1 MFSQALPGAAVSG
14 SRAGREEGVMESLA
28 ERKKALRRR
37 MRGVRAEIFSDP
49 EEHARLS
56 LMILRRVMADPAWA
70 RSGSILLYAAFRD
83 EVDTAWLLE
92 QAWLERKTVAL
103 PRCRP
108 GKGNG
113 DPGGMDFVICR
124 GQQDLEPSAPGIPEP
139 SPRLPLWRASG
150 EPALMLMPGLAF
162 DRRGGRLGY
171 GGGFYDRWLEQREA
185 EERAARGTQGSFG
198 CLLTLGLCFSAQVV
212 DEVPRGAWDKSVR
225 GICTEQ
231 EILWL

>member
-1 MFSQALPGAAVSG
+1 
-14 SRAGREEGVMESLA
+14 MESLA
-28 ERKKALRRR
+28 ERKRALRRR

-56 LMILRRVMADPAWA
+56 LIIQRRVMADPAWA

-83 EVDTAWLLE
+83 EADTSFLLD
-92 QAWLERKTVAL
+92 QAWLQGKTVAL

-108 GKGNG
+108 GSAEGE
-113 DPGGMDFVICR
+113 MDFFVCR
-124 GQQDLEPSAPGIPEP
+124 GRADLVFSALGIPEP
-139 SPRLPLWRASG
+139 SPRLPLWMASD
-150 EPALMLMPGLAF
+150 EPALMLVPGLAF

-212 DEVPRGAWDKSVR
+212 DEAPRGAWDKSVR